1 MIARVATFEG
11 GDAEEMRRRNNEML
25 VERAA
30 TELPEGILRVM
41 VLMKDESRWAVITFF
56 DNQTSADAAEARFEQ
71 MGDEIP
77 ESVRGKRVSLESF
90 EVAFDVEMVR

>member
-1 MIARVATFEG
+1 VIARIATFEG
-11 GDAEEMRRRNNEML
+11 GDAEEMRRLNNEIL

-30 TELPEGILRVM
+30 TALPPGVLRVM
-41 VLMKDESRWAVITFF
+41 VLMKDEGKWSVISFF
-56 DNQTSADAAEARFEQ
+56 DSEDAAAAAEQRFEQ

-77 ESVRGKRVSLESF
+77 ESVRGKRISVESF